1 MKKLT
6 HFAIAA
12 LLTVGSQACDAGGTE
27 EESVRFN
34 LLRDEGTVRL
44 EFGAEGS
51 EDGCTAVSI
60 LPDDGMAILRNL
72 CADDQRV
79 ATVNLSDDLAEQ
91 FAAAADMESGVADGE
106 FVGTDVASGRLVDVP
121 MTADLEEALEEVFE
135 LHAQH
140 GESQPGGYSQEEGA
154 PDAPAQTVVAL
165 AMDMG
170 AVFATDAVVDADP
183 TMTDLVAYAG
193 FAGLDLLPGISDGIP
208 RRLHLFRND
217 HGEPVIFNDLHEL
230 PNVALSGADHD
241 LVRNVRAG
249 MGFVVE
255 NNVSGGVTY
264 VWVKQAS
271 ATKVELA
278 YQLVD

>member
-1 MKKLT
+1 MTTDTGRRYPMKKLT

-154 PDAPAQTVVAL
+154 PDAPAQTGVAL

-183 TMTDLVAYAG
+183 TKTDLVAYAG
-193 FAGLDLLPGISDGIP
+193 FA
-208 RRLHLFRND
+208 
-217 HGEPVIFNDLHEL
+217 VIFNDLHEL